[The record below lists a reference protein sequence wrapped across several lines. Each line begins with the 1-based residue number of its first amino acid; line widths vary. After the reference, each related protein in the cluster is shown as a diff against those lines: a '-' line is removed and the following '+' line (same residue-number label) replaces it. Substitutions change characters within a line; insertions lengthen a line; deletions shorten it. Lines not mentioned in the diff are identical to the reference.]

1 MRSYFYHY
9 PCPLCQQDVD
19 ISQPDFYRVLPL
31 DSEKMA
37 FFNEKP
43 FLDRYDT
50 VRVGNVETNWMQE
63 FPYLRYTKKTW
74 LLHTR
79 CLSLVDLPLPKLYLL
94 LDVVEPTTESHSNP
108 PRSQHGIFYTRPI
121 LEEHAAVSA
130 PNVSFI
136 EQFTMN
142 LRAAVCALLRFI
154 IRPKKQQ
161 VVRKPSLPAE
171 IWNQVFQYD
180 VGHLLFL
187 MRVASQLSRLDTVQ
201 QSIPNLRFTVEE
213 LDLPHSLLQIH
224 TTNIG
229 GRTYISNVS
238 NASSNNYTTQVT
250 STRSYDLTGSN
261 YLAVKGDGIGIVDI
275 AFEQQQDGQPSSI
288 FGNSTLPFSMELCQ
302 IKDANLQSLR
312 IIRDVIC
319 SLFTG
324 QI

>member
-1 MRSYFYHY
+1 
-9 PCPLCQQDVD
+9 
-19 ISQPDFYRVLPL
+19 
-31 DSEKMA
+31 
-37 FFNEKP
+37 
-43 FLDRYDT
+43 
-50 VRVGNVETNWMQE
+50 
-63 FPYLRYTKKTW
+63 
-74 LLHTR
+74 
-79 CLSLVDLPLPKLYLL
+79 
-94 LDVVEPTTESHSNP
+94 
-108 PRSQHGIFYTRPI
+108 
-121 LEEHAAVSA
+121 
-130 PNVSFI
+130 
-136 EQFTMN
+136 
-142 LRAAVCALLRFI
+142 
-154 IRPKKQQ
+154 
-161 VVRKPSLPAE
+161 
-171 IWNQVFQYD
+171 
-180 VGHLLFL
+180 

-201 QSIPNLRFTVEE
+201 QSIPSLRFTVEE

-302 IKDANLQSLR
+302 IKNANLQSLR

-324 QI
+324 QILGVI